1 MPYVAIFVTNFRYIA
16 SMINIFLRVFC
27 VGISFFFILGFF
39 IVLYGLYILILPL
52 NGTFMLVVV
61 SPAKNLDFESPLPT
75 DKYSQPE
82 LLEHSK
88 LLIAHCKK
96 LSPADISTLMG
107 ISDKLAGLNAARFG
121 EWSMPF
127 TVDNSRQAILAFNGD
142 VYTGLDAKTFSDEDF
157 DFAQQHMRI
166 LSGLYG
172 LLKPLDL
179 MQAYRL
185 EMGKKLPN
193 DRGSNLYQFWGDIIT
208 DKVNEALAQQ
218 GDALL
223 INLASNEYFK
233 SVKKKNLNGEIIT
246 PAFKDWKNGQFKMI
260 SFFAKKAR
268 GLMARYII
276 ENRITDVE
284 QLKSFD
290 VAGYQYSEDLSQGN
304 DWVFTRQ
311 ENE

>member
-1 MPYVAIFVTNFRYIA
+1 MLSR
-16 SMINIFLRVFC
+16 
-27 VGISFFFILGFF
+27 F
-39 IVLYGLYILILPL
+39 IVLYGLNILILPL
-52 NGTFMLVVV
+52 NGTFMLLVV

-88 LLIAHCKK
+88 ELIAHCKK
-96 LSPADISTLMG
+96 LTPADISTLMG

-121 EWSMPF
+121 EWAMPF
-127 TVDNSRQAILAFNGD
+127 TVENARQAVLAFNGD
-142 VYTGLDAKTFSDEDF
+142 VYTGLDAKTFSDDDF
-157 DFAQQHMRI
+157 DFAQQHLRI

-208 DKVNEALAQQ
+208 NKVNEALAQQ
-218 GDALL
+218 GDNILV
-223 INLASNEYFK
+223 NLASNEYFK
-233 SVKKKNLNGEIIT
+233 SVNKKNINGEIVT
-246 PAFKDWKNGQFKMI
+246 PAFKDWKNGQFKII
-260 SFFAKKAR
+260 SFYAKKAR

-276 ENRITDVE
+276 ENRLTEIE

-290 VAGYQYSEDLSQGN
+290 VAGYQYSENLSRGN
-304 DWVFTRQ
+304 DWVFTRK
-311 ENE
+311 EDA

>member
-1 MPYVAIFVTNFRYIA
+1 
-16 SMINIFLRVFC
+16 
-27 VGISFFFILGFF
+27 
-39 IVLYGLYILILPL
+39 
-52 NGTFMLVVV
+52 MLLVV
-61 SPAKNLDFESPLPT
+61 SPAKNLDFETPLPT
-75 DKYSQPE
+75 DKFSQPE
-82 LLEHSK
+82 LLDHSQALINYCQK
-88 LLIAHCKK
+88 LA
-96 LSPADISTLMG
+96 PADISTLMG

-127 TVDNSRQAILAFNGD
+127 TVENSRQAVLAFNGD
-142 VYTGLDAKTFSDEDF
+142 VYTGLDAKTFTEADF
-157 DFAQQHMRI
+157 DFSQQHMRI

-185 EMGKKLPN
+185 EMGTRLAN
-193 DRGSNLYQFWGDIIT
+193 DRGTNLYQFWGDIIT
-208 DKVNEALAQQ
+208 NSLNVALAEQ
-218 GDALL
+218 GDDVL

-233 SVKKKNLNGEIIT
+233 SVKKKELNGEIIT

-276 ENRITDVE
+276 ENRLTDKE

-304 DWVFTRQ
+304 DWVYTRK
-311 ENE
+311 EI